1 MKIET
6 VEIKVSVNVV
16 QSGGDAACYRKQQK
30 VLLCVV
36 EKKLLLW
43 DFRGEKGE
51 CVRVCNKFLCSYK
64 QADTA
69 GSAIHTACNGH
80 TQTSL
85 LLASP
90 RHFHRYA
97 CHAASRLLNGNV
109 PLVWEDPLD

>member
-36 EKKLLLW
+36 GKKLLLW

-51 CVRVCNKFLCSYK
+51 SV
-64 QADTA
+64 
-69 GSAIHTACNGH
+69 
-80 TQTSL
+80 
-85 LLASP
+85 
-90 RHFHRYA
+90 
-97 CHAASRLLNGNV
+97 
-109 PLVWEDPLD
+109 